1 MRSTLEHSRTVDIN
15 LEDELARL
23 RLYLEMQAL
32 RFGPKLRYSLQCD
45 IDSPGDIE
53 IPNMVVQ
60 PFIENAI
67 LHGIM
72 PQKEGGVVYVYLH
85 MRDDGVIVTDIYDTG
100 IGITRARSL
109 RRPAHK
115 TSSLGMKLIS
125 DRFQLLQ
132 EMTGQKY
139 AIIVREITLPSGEV
153 GGTHVQLVF
162 PARIREL

>member
-1 MRSTLEHSRTVDIN
+1 M
-15 LEDELARL
+15 
-23 RLYLEMQAL
+23 EMQAL
-32 RFGPKLRYSLQCD
+32 RFGTKLRYSLQCD
-45 IDSPGDIE
+45 IDSPGDID

-72 PQKEGGVVYVYLH
+72 PQKEGGEVHVHLH
-85 MRDDGVIVTDIYDTG
+85 MREDSTIVTDIYDTG
-100 IGITRARSL
+100 IGITRARSF

-132 EMTGQKY
+132 EMTGRKY
-139 AIIVREITLPSGEV
+139 AIIVREITLPSGEA

-162 PARIREL
+162 PARIRKL